1 MGGAPARLQH
11 RPQAIVLRINFDF
24 GHGAAPGRFDRLK
37 DIALIYAFAIAA
49 VEKTLPGM

>member
-1 MGGAPARLQH
+1 VARLRACSTGH
-11 RPQAIVLRINFDF
+11 KPIMLRINFDI
-24 GHGAAPGRFDRLK
+24 GHGSAPGRFDRLK